1 MAKANSSMKMEIVLK
16 ETILKMRRE
25 ERVSTISMRVESC
38 NHNLIQ
44 TLRRYQKYIWQ
55 TGPCMW
61 ENRKMDLGKVQA
73 KPLMWM
79 VVFTMGNG

>member
-44 TLRRYQKYIWQ
+44 TLHRYQKYI
-55 TGPCMW
+55 
-61 ENRKMDLGKVQA
+61 
-73 KPLMWM
+73 
-79 VVFTMGNG
+79 